1 MLEHRQIRDARK
13 NKRIAGGGG
22 RNEQRM
28 KGETRYN
35 DIRMKGET
43 RYDDII
49 NEFFDAILKSYLT
62 FLYLL
67 RKDEKEDLSQTRY
80 SV

>member
-22 RNEQRM
+22 RNEQ
-28 KGETRYN
+28 
-35 DIRMKGET
+35 RMKGET